1 MSAADPVD
9 SAQQA
14 RSRDIADFVDAGFTK
29 EAAPLIAN
37 VIPDGGY
44 DLFEETPDADA

>member
-14 RSRDIADFVDAGFTK
+14 RSRDIAYFVEAGFTR
-29 EAAPLIAN
+29 EAAPAIAD
-37 VIPDGGY
+37 VIPDDGY
-44 DLFEETPDADA
+44 ELFGASHE